1 MLINLVVLGLFGL
14 VILWISVYGYRIS
27 AKTAEDYMLAGR
39 GIGLVVMFFFILFGI
54 SSAWTF
60 YGYPGYL
67 FRHGPGFVYFIWGAI
82 AGFVG
87 LYMFIGPRFWAIS
100 KLNHF
105 ISPVEVIAERY
116 QSKTL
121 RVIVSI
127 VLLAALVPYIA
138 IELLG
143 VGIGFKALTNL
154 PVWIGI
160 LYTMILLIIIVL
172 LGGMR
177 TTAWGNVLLGGIY
190 TLVFLG
196 ALVWVI
202 RLLFPGGLPQAVK
215 VIADNNPALL
225 SAPGPAV
232 PHEPSLS
239 YVFIV
244 GFFFAGLLAFAW
256 PHIIV
261 GSLTAR
267 SKSTFKWMP
276 LLGILAGGLGFYTI
290 PFIWGAIAAP
300 AAALIG
306 KAPLVTGKAADSIVQ
321 VIASRNLPAWFG
333 MFMVLGV
340 ICAAVSTASIQLLLA
355 AIIVSRDLIHAIF
368 KPDATDRQLVLW
380 TKIGVLALL
389 AVSLLIA
396 LWHPTALAL
405 YLTSIAVPGFA
416 QWAPALIGTIVW
428 PRATKQ
434 GALAGTIAGTTL
446 IIGGFVFGIH
456 NIIIPAVLVNILL
469 FIVVSLLTPRPSEDI
484 KRRFYDEI
492 DDYLSQKE

>member
-1 MLINLVVLGLFGL
+1 MLINIIVLAVFGL
-14 VILWISVYGYRIS
+14 VILWISVYGYRVS

-39 GIGLVVMFFFILFGI
+39 GIGLIVMFFFILFGI

-60 YGYPGYL
+60 YGYPGFLY
-67 FRHGPGFVYFIWGAI
+67 RHGPSFVYFIWGAI
-82 AGFVG
+82 AGFIS
-87 LYMFIGPRFWAIS
+87 LYMFIGPRLWAIS

-116 QSKTL
+116 ESKSL
-121 RVIVSI
+121 RVIVSF
-127 VLLAALVPYIA
+127 VLLVALVPYIA
-138 IELLG
+138 VELLG

-160 LYTMILLIIIVL
+160 LYTMILLIIIVI

-177 TTAWGNVLLGGIY
+177 TTAWGNVLFGTIY

-196 ALVWVI
+196 ALVWVV
-202 RLLFPGGLPQAVK
+202 RLLFPGGLAQAVK
-215 VIADNNPALL
+215 IIADKNPLL
-225 SAPGPAV
+225 LAAPGPVV
-232 PHEPSLS
+232 PHEPSLG

-256 PHIIV
+256 PHIVV

-267 SKSTFKWMP
+267 DKFTFKWMP

-306 KAPLVTGKAADSIVQ
+306 KAPLVTGKAADNIVQ
-321 VIASRNLPAWFG
+321 VIANQNLPHWFG
-333 MFMVLGV
+333 VFMVLGV
-340 ICAAVSTASIQLLLA
+340 ICAAVSTASVQLLLA
-355 AIIVSRDLIHAIF
+355 AILVSRDLIHSIF

-380 TKIGVLALL
+380 TKFGVLGLL
-389 AVSLLIA
+389 ALSLLIA
-396 LWHPTALAL
+396 LWNPTALAL

-416 QWAPALIGTIVW
+416 QWAPALVGTIVW

-434 GALAGTIAGTTL
+434 GALAGIIPGTALVIAGF
-446 IIGGFVFGIH
+446 IFRID
-456 NIIIPAVLVNILL
+456 NMIIPALLVNVLL
-469 FIVVSLLTPRPSEDI
+469 YVVVSLATRRPSEEI
-484 KRRFYDEI
+484 KRRFYDEV
-492 DDYLSQKE
+492 DEYLSAKE